1 VIRIFK
7 SSVIRKIVTDE
18 ELNALVDDFKSYK
31 LTGNAPEHFGRDVP
45 YDHPNTLPIILTEEV
60 QHIHLG
66 SEDKPLPVRKIQ
78 FYQTSDI
85 HLVYCQ
91 GALNENCYL
100 LMTILS
106 PDAHDQAKSRE
117 VMFKLGVMAEKFRN
131 QF

>member
-1 VIRIFK
+1 VIRVFK
-7 SSVIRKIVTDE
+7 SSVIRKVLTDE
-18 ELNALVDDFKSYK
+18 ELNALIDDFKSYK

-45 YDHPNTLPIILTEEV
+45 YDHPITLPVVLAEKV

-66 SEDKPLPVRKIQ
+66 SEDKALPLKKIQ

-91 GALNENCYL
+91 GALNENSYL

-106 PDAHDQAKSRE
+106 PDAHKQTQSRD
-117 VMFKLGVMAEKFRN
+117 VMYKLGIMAEKFRN

>member
-1 VIRIFK
+1 VIRVFK
-7 SSVIRKIVTDE
+7 SSVIRKVLTDE
-18 ELNALVDDFKSYK
+18 ELNALIDDFKSYK
-31 LTGNAPEHFGRDVP
+31 LTGNAPKHFGRDVP
-45 YDHPNTLPIILTEEV
+45 YDHPITLPVVLAEKV

-66 SEDKPLPVRKIQ
+66 SEDKALPLKKIQ

-91 GALNENCYL
+91 GALNENSYL

-106 PDAHDQAKSRE
+106 PDAHEQTKSRD
-117 VMFKLGVMAEKFRN
+117 VMYKLGIMAEKFRN

>member
-1 VIRIFK
+1 VIRVFK
-7 SSVIRKIVTDE
+7 SSIIRQILTE
-18 ELNALVDDFKSYK
+18 AELDALVNDFKSYK
-31 LTGNAPEHFGRDVP
+31 LTGNAPELFGRDVP
-45 YDHPNTLPIILTEEV
+45 YDHPNNLPIVLAEEI

-66 SEDKPLPVRKIQ
+66 SKDKPLSVRKIQ

-91 GALNENCYL
+91 GALDENCFL

-106 PDAHDQAKSRE
+106 PDGHEQAKSRE

-131 QF
+131 KF

>member
-1 VIRIFK
+1 MIRVFK
-7 SSVIRKIVTDE
+7 SSIIRQILTDE
-18 ELNALVDDFKSYK
+18 ELVALIDDFKSYK

-45 YDHPNTLPIILTEEV
+45 YDHPNNLPIVLAEEV

-66 SEDKPLPVRKIQ
+66 SEDKPLSINKIQ
-78 FYQTSDI
+78 FYQTSDV

-100 LMTILS
+100 LMAILS
-106 PDAHDQAKSRE
+106 PDAHEQAKSRE
-117 VMFKLGVMAEKFRN
+117 IMLKLGIMAEKFKS

>member
-1 VIRIFK
+1 MIRVFK
-7 SSVIRKIVTDE
+7 SSIIRQILTDT
-18 ELNALVDDFKSYK
+18 ELDALVNDFKSYK
-31 LTGNAPEHFGRDVP
+31 LTGNTPELFGRDVP
-45 YDHPNTLPIILTEEV
+45 YDHPHTLPVILAEKV
-60 QHIHLG
+60 HHIHLG
-66 SEDKPLPVRKIQ
+66 SEDKPLPLKKIQ

-106 PDAHDQAKSRE
+106 PDGHEQAKSRDI
-117 VMFKLGVMAEKFRN
+117 MFKLGIMAEKFRN